1 MVEFVEHLQEVT
13 DGASDAIESPHQH
26 DVELASPGIAQQLL
40 QAGAFRL
47 GATETVGVLVNDLEA
62 ALRGQAAQIMKLG
75 FRMLLE
81 GGDTKIQRRS
91 FHGRR
96 SFFFGATPYL
106 ATYFAMNCRRTS
118 VMFSL
123 LASRFFP

>member
-47 GATETVGVLVNDLEA
+47 GATETVGVLVNDLGPRCA
-62 ALRGQAAQIMKLG
+62 ARP
-75 FRMLLE
+75 
-81 GGDTKIQRRS
+81 RRS
-91 FHGRR
+91 
-96 SFFFGATPYL
+96 
-106 ATYFAMNCRRTS
+106 
-118 VMFSL
+118 
-123 LASRFFP
+123 